1 MRNVI
6 RLACVMAMLMAL
18 QAAAQLVVKT
28 EAGLVAGSGSDV
40 RAWKGIPYAHAPIGD
55 LRWKAP
61 QPPVAWQ
68 GVRSALEFGP
78 ICAQGSPTDPNTE
91 MSEDCLSVN
100 VWSGAKAGEN
110 LPVFVG
116 IHGGGFIIESGR
128 INGEPLALSGIVV
141 VSFNYRLGMFGFLA
155 HPDLTREPPNH
166 ASGNYGLLDQI
177 AALRWVQKNIAAFGG
192 DPKRVTIGG
201 SSAGGTSVAYLVASP
216 LAKGLFRGAMLDS
229 AARLFLPDHGLKD
242 TLHGLTPMEQTGLEI
257 APHIKDLRAL
267 STAEV
272 IARVEHV
279 TDAFFSD
286 EGRGRTGLKPG
297 SHVHLASRHD
307 QPWWAFVDG
316 YVMPAELSRM
326 FASGRFNHVAMM
338 IGTCKDE
345 GLGYA
350 LRMQDLTVDEYHDY
364 LRKNYP
370 GISAKMLTVYPGQT
384 TGEIHSA
391 IAHSMTDSMFLYGSI
406 RVADYESA
414 AGEPVFVERFTRA
427 PPGAPGVLH
436 GTDDVYFMGDVRAGE
451 GKYDA
456 DDERLSARMMPRLA
470 AFVKTLNPNSGQP
483 SPEWPAWTSQHR
495 QYLEIGD
502 RMQARPFQD
511 QAIIDLFREQ
521 YGR

>member
-192 DPKRVTIGG
+192 
-201 SSAGGTSVAYLVASP
+201 
-216 LAKGLFRGAMLDS
+216 
-229 AARLFLPDHGLKD
+229 
-242 TLHGLTPMEQTGLEI
+242 
-257 APHIKDLRAL
+257 
-267 STAEV
+267 
-272 IARVEHV
+272 
-279 TDAFFSD
+279 
-286 EGRGRTGLKPG
+286 
-297 SHVHLASRHD
+297 
-307 QPWWAFVDG
+307 
-316 YVMPAELSRM
+316 
-326 FASGRFNHVAMM
+326 
-338 IGTCKDE
+338 
-345 GLGYA
+345 
-350 LRMQDLTVDEYHDY
+350 
-364 LRKNYP
+364 
-370 GISAKMLTVYPGQT
+370 
-384 TGEIHSA
+384 
-391 IAHSMTDSMFLYGSI
+391 
-406 RVADYESA
+406 
-414 AGEPVFVERFTRA
+414 
-427 PPGAPGVLH
+427 
-436 GTDDVYFMGDVRAGE
+436 
-451 GKYDA
+451 
-456 DDERLSARMMPRLA
+456 
-470 AFVKTLNPNSGQP
+470 
-483 SPEWPAWTSQHR
+483 
-495 QYLEIGD
+495 
-502 RMQARPFQD
+502 
-511 QAIIDLFREQ
+511 
-521 YGR
+521 